1 MADGQT
7 ETPPPGRRERKKR
20 ELRNHISGV
29 ATRLFLERGFE
40 GVTVAEI
47 AETADVSTMTVFN
60 HFPRKENLFLD
71 RGPEISELLTA
82 AVRDREQDE
91 PPLAALR
98 RMSLRLI
105 DERHPLSGLVDGMG
119 RFLQVVLDSPAL
131 SSRWREMNEEA
142 TTALAETLA
151 LVAGRPRT
159 TRRRATRR
167 RRYRPSATPSSGRR
181 HGARPR
187 ASRRRPSTATCA
199 RSPIGSSTPW
209 SGASARAEGATAG
222 RPARIPVPWRI
233 DVMPGAPDRP
243 PPHRAR

>member
-7 ETPPPGRRERKKR
+7 GAPPPGRRERKKR

-71 RGPEISELLTA
+71 RGPEITELLTA

-151 LVAGRPRT
+151 LVAGRPPYDPETRYTAATVQTIRDTLFREAARRT
-159 TRRRATRR
+159 SAGETAEAVHGDLRALADRLFDALER
-167 RRYRPSATPSSGRR
+167 GV
-181 HGARPR
+181 GA
-187 ASRRRPSTATCA
+187 
-199 RSPIGSSTPW
+199 
-209 SGASARAEGATAG
+209 
-222 RPARIPVPWRI
+222 
-233 DVMPGAPDRP
+233 D
-243 PPHRAR
+243 

>member
-60 HFPRKENLFLD
+60 HFPRKEDLFLD
-71 RGPEISELLTA
+71 RGPEITELLTT
-82 AVRDREQDE
+82 AVRDRERGE
-91 PPLAALR
+91 SPLAALR
-98 RMSLRLI
+98 RTILRLI

-119 RFLQVVLDSPAL
+119 HFLRVVLDSPAL

-142 TTALAETLA
+142 AAALAETLA
-151 LVAGRPRT
+151 LAAGRPPHDPEARYTAATVQTIRDILFREAARRT
-159 TRRRATRR
+159 STGETAEAVHADLRAL
-167 RRYRPSATPSSGRR
+167 A
-181 HGARPR
+181 
-187 ASRRRPSTATCA
+187 
-199 RSPIGSSTPW
+199 
-209 SGASARAEGATAG
+209 
-222 RPARIPVPWRI
+222 
-233 DVMPGAPDRP
+233 DRLFDALE
-243 PPHRAR
+243 RGVGTD